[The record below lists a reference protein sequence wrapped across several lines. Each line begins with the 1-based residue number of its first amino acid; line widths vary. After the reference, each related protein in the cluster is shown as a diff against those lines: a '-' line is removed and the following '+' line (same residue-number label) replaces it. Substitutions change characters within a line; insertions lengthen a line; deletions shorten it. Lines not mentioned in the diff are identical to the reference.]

1 MHISLDPA
9 NILLII
15 FPIVKLVYVKMIYVK
30 GQYLKHAVIANVWKQ
45 LIFLLKVGQFKEI
58 MEKSYNTAAAKSLH
72 SCPTLCDPMDCSLP
86 GFSVHGILQARTIH
100 LLKRINK
107 VGTTIQEN
115 CWVKFTNA
123 RHRPIYDPV
132 CSQVFPP

>member
-45 LIFLLKVGQFKEI
+45 LIFLLKVG
-58 MEKSYNTAAAKSLH
+58 
-72 SCPTLCDPMDCSLP
+72 
-86 GFSVHGILQARTIH
+86 
-100 LLKRINK
+100 
-107 VGTTIQEN
+107 
-115 CWVKFTNA
+115 
-123 RHRPIYDPV
+123 
-132 CSQVFPP
+132 